1 MNLKTHLTAL
11 LNMQILPIAILAI
24 AGYFTLTNAS
34 FAQVVVETLP
44 AENLSKSS
52 QQPPDEVFVPRD
64 LDFRVRSQSQPA
76 STPKAVNYLVYVNSP
91 NSTQLEQVKQ
101 LEPAAFMRQ
110 YQGKSVI
117 QAGVFSQQLN
127 ATNIAKQLQSQGIAT
142 RIVNLSTGQEI
153 ALQRANF
160 KFYFVVIPAG
170 AEDLPIIERQVK
182 QLPNKVPAIISQR
195 QEPRGSHLRVGPFTE
210 KDKAESYNRYL
221 ISTGLSN
228 ARVYYGR

>member
-44 AENLSKSS
+44 PDNLSKSS

-64 LDFRVRSQSQPA
+64 LDFRVRSQPPVS
-76 STPKAVNYLVYVNSP
+76 PKSDRYLVYVNSP

-101 LEPAAFMRQ
+101 LEPGAFLRQ

-142 RIVNLSTGQEI
+142 HIINLSTGQEV
-153 ALQRANF
+153 ALQRAMS

-170 AEDLPIIERQVK
+170 AADLPIIERQVK

-210 KDKAESYNRYL
+210 RDKAESYNRYL
-221 ISTGLSN
+221 ISTGLTK